1 MSFPDTVF
9 LKDRVKEISH
19 SNGTGDFSLDGAATG
34 FGSFSSVYSNGDA
47 IFYAITDG
55 THYEVGSGQ
64 FFNDGGSNQSIS
76 RFAFSSS
83 YSNSN
88 VPFNPGI
95 KEVFVT
101 YPGEFALFSAGGM
114 NNFTQPDMSG
124 MAFFGS
130 QQTVDYSSNVIFD
143 KNNSRIGIVQPAPL
157 YSVDVGGA
165 PGNSLMRS
173 SGIIV
178 AESGI
183 IFSGVSPTHTSSYS
197 GGIQLEPF
205 MRNELDATTG
215 SNAIFS
221 LSGLVDQ
228 RLLLS
233 KQIKGSIFAGPTSG
247 CIGGCSPDYPTFRY
261 LESEDIPSLSH
272 LYTIQFVDSVGNSP
286 YQGDVTFYKESGVL
300 DHDHFFNWDATNNRL
315 GINRTDPAFTL
326 DVDGDASISG
336 KLDVQKATFLHDN
349 LSVSGNVV
357 ISGNLDVQ
365 GDVTYIDSSTVTI
378 WDKQLELGSM
388 SGTALYGDSQ
398 LDDAGVV
405 IKSTATDKKWTWKDS
420 NDSWRTNEGVGVS
433 GILEVSGHTT
443 FGNDL
448 LVTNNATV
456 SGMFNA
462 SGNSTF
468 DGNIS
473 AQKKLFVT
481 EDSYFV
487 GATTT
492 SGNLNVSGISTFNN
506 DTYFTNNAPV
516 TMSGTLGTSGDA
528 IFGNNLWVIND
539 ATISGNLNIKQ
550 DVIIDGNTYYDQD
563 VTISGN
569 LDVSGVS
576 IFNKDVY
583 FTNNA
588 PVVISGTLGI
598 SGAVDL
604 DSTLNVDGATTL
616 NNTLHVDGGTVLHD
630 NLSVSGNV
638 VISGNLDVQGD
649 VTYIDSSTVTI
660 WDKQLELASMSGTAL
675 YTDSEIDNAGIVI
688 KSTSS
693 DKKWTWH
700 DSNDSWRTDESVG
713 ASGLLEVSGHAT
725 FGNNLLVTNNAI
737 VKGDTYTVGDSTTS
751 GTLNTSGN
759 AIFNSDVYTVG
770 NATTSGTLNTSGNAF
785 FNGDTYTVG
794 NATASGTLNTSG
806 NAFFNSDT
814 YTAGNVTTSGIFNA
828 SGVSIFNEDVYFTN
842 NAPVVMSGTLG
853 VSGITSF
860 GTVIHFKDDHIRIGE
875 NAGNSYVDVERNVHI
890 GRNAGFY
897 SSGNNSISIGYQAGS
912 YASGID
918 MTNVGHKAGYRSID
932 SLRLSNYGTFAGYS
946 SSGCSSSL
954 FGGYSAGYNAR
965 NCDYSVFLGSEA
977 GYDAGGP
984 EASGLS
990 NSVVIGR
997 EAGKEAQGTRN
1008 LIVGQ
1013 AAGFSASGTDNLY
1026 IGVKAG
1032 SGVSGVSNLEF
1043 TNATTSLLPNHTPT
1057 SNKLNI
1063 NEMIVGDKST
1073 KRLAIGNVD
1082 ATHLSPNSTLEIVP
1096 NGTDVALFV
1105 SGVVKVSGEA
1115 LFESDIT
1122 ASGDIISHSEIVGE
1136 RLNIRGVSPLNYIN
1150 GSTFFRQTASD
1161 PFAIRINGQGIRPYT
1176 PGSAYNGQLGSPYS
1190 VVAGNKI
1197 SACSG
1202 LNTGQS
1208 FVYST
1213 YAIDELADTHYQRL
1227 GISGSRYGNFEIT
1240 TEAQGSGLVRPI
1252 DFTAPI
1258 NFKKDVFFTSD
1269 APVIIS
1275 GTLGVSGQTQ
1285 FRDHVKCSHSI
1296 SMESLNVSGSSPTN
1310 YINGQILFR
1319 QTASDPITF
1328 RMFGDGIVPYSNGSA
1343 YAGTFSNEFSRVTSQ
1358 KIYVTKTGGD
1368 TGQFFLDSVYGRD
1381 PDTGLEQYQRFA
1393 ISGNRFG
1400 NFAITTQAE
1409 GSGLVR
1415 PIDFKAPTNFTED
1428 VFFTSD
1434 ASVAMSGTLAVSG
1447 TTTLHGGLALLE
1459 TTTPTALADHGKIYT
1474 KADNKLYFQDGG
1486 GTEHEIAFA

>member
-1 MSFPDTVF
+1 MSIEIV

-19 SNGTGDFSLDGAATG
+19 STGTGSFQLDGPSTG
-34 FGSFSSVYSNGDA
+34 YSQFSGVVPYDSTV
-47 IFYAITDG
+47 FYCIRDNED
-55 THYEVGSGQ
+55 YEIGSGV
-64 FFNDGGSNQSIS
+64 FLRNGSNDNLS
-76 RFAFSSS
+76 RFPYQST
-83 YSNSN
+83 NSDAKVN
-88 VPFNPGI
+88 FGAGV

-101 YPGEFALFSAGGM
+101 YPGKYSVVSALP
-114 NNFTQPDMSG
+114 NDTQPAKSG
-124 MAFFGS
+124 IPFWNNAHTLNYNANFVFEDS
-130 QQTVDYSSNVIFD
+130 
-143 KNNSRIGIVQPAPL
+143 NSRVGIRQPSPQYAI
-157 YSVDVGGA
+157 DVGGNNVQSTIRA
-165 PGNSLMRS
+165 SGMIIGD
-173 SGIIV
+173 SGIM
-178 AESGI
+178 
-183 IFSGVSPTHTSSYS
+183 FSGVNNTGGRQIEPFLRTVADPVTGFNSVVTTSGEVSERL
-197 GGIQLEPF
+197 QLE
-205 MRNELDATTG
+205 
-215 SNAIFS
+215 
-221 LSGLVDQ
+221 
-228 RLLLS
+228 
-233 KQIKGSIFAGPTSG
+233 KQSPITFFAGPSSS
-247 CIGGCSPDYPTFRY
+247 CGCSEDYPTFRL
-261 LESEDIPSLSH
+261 LESGDMPDLSFHYTKQFNPSDAGAVA
-272 LYTIQFVDSVGNSP
+272 LYRT
-286 YQGDVTFYKESGVL
+286 SGVHQFDTYL
-300 DHDHFFNWDATNNRL
+300 KWDVANNRL
-315 GINRTDPAFTL
+315 GVNKVTPVYTL
-326 DVDGDASISG
+326 DVDGTAG
-336 KLDVQKATFLHDN
+336 
-349 LSVSGNVV
+349 
-357 ISGNLDVQ
+357 ISGN
-365 GDVTYIDSSTVTI
+365 
-378 WDKQLELGSM
+378 
-388 SGTALYGDSQ
+388 A
-398 LDDAGVV
+398 
-405 IKSTATDKKWTWKDS
+405 
-420 NDSWRTNEGVGVS
+420 
-433 GILEVSGHTT
+433 T

-550 DVIIDGNTYYDQD
+550 DIIIDGNTYYDQD

-759 AIFNSDVYTVG
+759 A
-770 NATTSGTLNTSGNAF
+770 
-785 FNGDTYTVG
+785 
-794 NATASGTLNTSG
+794 
-806 NAFFNSDT
+806 FFNSDT

-828 SGVSIFNEDVYFTN
+828 SGVSIFNEDAYFTS
-842 NAPVVMSGTLG
+842 NAPVVMSGALG

-860 GTVIHFKDDHIRIGE
+860 DTVIHFKDDHIRIGE
-875 NAGNSYVDVERNVHI
+875 NAGNAYVDVDKNVHI

-897 SSGNNSISIGYQAGS
+897 GSGNNSISIGYQAGS

-918 MTNVGHKAGYRSID
+918 MTNVGHKAGFRSWP
-932 SLRLSNYGTFAGYS
+932 SLRLSNYGSNAGHL
-946 SSGCSSSL
+946 SSGCSYGV
-954 FGGYSAGYNAR
+954 FGGYAAGYNAR

-1008 LIVGQ
+1008 LMVGQ

-1026 IGVKAG
+1026 IGVSAG

-1082 ATHLSPNSTLEIVP
+1082 ATHLSPNSTLEIVA

-1122 ASGDIISHSEIVGE
+1122 ASGDIISRSDIVGE
-1136 RLNIRGVSPLNYIN
+1136 RLNIIGASPLNYIN
-1150 GSTFFRQTASD
+1150 GGTFFRNNLGD
-1161 PFAIRINGQGIRPYT
+1161 PFAIRINGLGIRPYT
-1176 PGSAYNGQLGSPYS
+1176 PGSAYNGQLGNPFSL
-1190 VVAGNKI
+1190 VAGNNI

-1213 YAIDELADTHYQRL
+1213 YAIDELAATHYQRL

-1240 TEAQGSGLVRPI
+1240 TQFKGSGQPQAI
-1252 DFTAPI
+1252 DFTADTI
-1258 NFKKDVFFTSD
+1258 FTSG
-1269 APVIIS
+1269 VTMNS
-1275 GTLGVSGQTQ
+1275 SLVTYSGVSPNT
-1285 FRDHVKCSHSI
+1285 I
-1296 SMESLNVSGSSPTN
+1296 LTTSGMLVIPT
-1310 YINGQILFR
+1310 YASVPATI
-1319 QTASDPITF
+1319 TAIPVAQSGAIALGGNHI
-1328 RMFGDGIVPYSNGSA
+1328 MVSNG
-1343 YAGTFSNEFSRVTSQ
+1343 
-1358 KIYVTKTGGD
+1358 
-1368 TGQFFLDSVYGRD
+1368 
-1381 PDTGLEQYQRFA
+1381 
-1393 ISGNRFG
+1393 
-1400 NFAITTQAE
+1400 TTWL
-1409 GSGLVR
+1409 SGLLV
-1415 PIDFKAPTNFTED
+1415 
-1428 VFFTSD
+1428 
-1434 ASVAMSGTLAVSG
+1434 
-1447 TTTLHGGLALLE
+1447 
-1459 TTTPTALADHGKIYT
+1459 
-1474 KADNKLYFQDGG
+1474 
-1486 GTEHEIAFA
+1486 